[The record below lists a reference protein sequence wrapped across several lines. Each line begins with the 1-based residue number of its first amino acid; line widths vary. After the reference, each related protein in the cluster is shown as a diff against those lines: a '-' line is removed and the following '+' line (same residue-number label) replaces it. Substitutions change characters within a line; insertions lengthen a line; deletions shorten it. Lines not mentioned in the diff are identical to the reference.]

1 MLGRRI
7 GLRQAR
13 INGRCVLSTLCDV
26 TVVGAGPYGLSVAAH
41 LRGLGVD
48 CRIIGS
54 PMESWKSK
62 MPKGMLLK
70 SAGFASNLSD
80 PERAFTLRQFCS
92 EHGRPYEDLDVP
104 IPLETFS
111 AYGLAFQ
118 KRFLPDVENEELVS
132 LIPVPEGFDLHMK
145 SGLSLRTRKVVI
157 ATGLS
162 YFRHIPELLSRLPK
176 DRLSHAADVHDFQRF
191 RGQRVAVIGSGASAI
206 DIAVL
211 LNEALGNAQL
221 ISRKPTLIFS
231 GRWGGSGSHPVLRRL
246 VYPVSGIGPGWRH
259 RLFADLPWL
268 FRYFPDSYRLRTA
281 EKFPSASGG
290 EPMKDRAAS
299 VPLLLGCALQ
309 EARVSKHVVQLQM
322 VSMDGSTKIVEAD
335 HVIAATG
342 YQADVHRFPF
352 LGPTILERLHLI
364 GKTPR
369 LSVNFESSVPGLY
382 FVGHASTT
390 TFGPVMRFV
399 SGADFTSHR
408 ISRHLASVWLG
419 RSRASPR
426 TGEGQHRPAAA
437 IAGAGVPVPVD
448 VHLEAAKRSESSR

>member
-1 MLGRRI
+1 
-7 GLRQAR
+7 
-13 INGRCVLSTLCDV
+13 LSTLCDV

-48 CRIIGS
+48 CRIIGR
-54 PMESWKSK
+54 PMASWKSN

-80 PERAFTLRQFCS
+80 PEQAYTLRQFCTENGS
-92 EHGRPYEDLDVP
+92 PYEDLDVP

-118 KRFLPDVENEELVS
+118 KRLLPDVENEELVS
-132 LIPVPEGFDLHMK
+132 LSRVPEGFELRMK
-145 SGLSLRTRKVVI
+145 SGQSFRTRKVVI
-157 ATGLS
+157 ATGLN
-162 YFRHIPELLSRLPK
+162 YFRHIPDLLSHLPSDK
-176 DRLSHAADVHDFQRF
+176 LSHATDVHDLQRF

-231 GRWGGSGSHPVLRRL
+231 GRWGGSGSHRVLRRL
-246 VYPVSGIGPGWRH
+246 VYPVSGIGPGWKH

-268 FRYFPDSYRLRTA
+268 VRYFPDSYRLGMA
-281 EKFPSASGG
+281 EKFPSPSGG
-290 EPMKDRAAS
+290 EPMKHRIAS
-299 VPLLLGCALQ
+299 VPLHLGCSLQ
-309 EARVSKHVVQLQM
+309 ETRASRHGVQLRL
-322 VSMDGSTKIVEAD
+322 VSMDGSTQIVEAD

-352 LGPTILERLHLI
+352 LGSAILERLHLI

-382 FVGHASTT
+382 FVGHVSTT

-399 SGADFTSHR
+399 IGADFTSHR
-408 ISRHLASVWLG
+408 ISRHLASVRPSRL
-419 RSRASPR
+419 RASPR
-426 TGEGQHRPAAA
+426 TGEGQHRPTAGISGAA
-437 IAGAGVPVPVD
+437 VPVD
-448 VHLEAAKRSESSR
+448 IHLEAAKRSESSR